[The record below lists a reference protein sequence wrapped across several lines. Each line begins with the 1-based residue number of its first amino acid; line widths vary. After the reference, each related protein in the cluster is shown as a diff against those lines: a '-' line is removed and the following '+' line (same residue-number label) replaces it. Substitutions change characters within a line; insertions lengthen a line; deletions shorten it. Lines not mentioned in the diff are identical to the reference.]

1 MATTEDM
8 TAEQHLRKAL
18 EFLEHSSQEFD
29 SGDALQG
36 SEKLWGAA
44 AHSVMAIAMQR
55 GWKFGSHYAIGDA
68 AERLAEERA
77 DPLLASDFAVAEK
90 FHANFYHDFMEER
103 DIGRDRPAIDR
114 FVRRLAAIAGEDP
127 R

>member
-1 MATTEDM
+1 MTTTENM

-18 EFLEHSSQEFD
+18 EFLELSGQEFD

-44 AHSVMAIAMQR
+44 AHSVTAVAMQR
-55 GWKFGSHYAIGDA
+55 GWNFGSHKDLKDA

-77 DPLLASDFAVAEK
+77 DPLLASDFAVAQY
-90 FHANFYHDFMEER
+90 FQANVHLDCMEEYEIPR
-103 DIGRDRPAIDR
+103 GRRAVDR
-114 FVRRLAAIAGEDP
+114 FVHRMLELAGDASH
-127 R
+127 

>member
-1 MATTEDM
+1 MATTENM

-44 AHSVMAIAMQR
+44 AHSVTAIAMQR
-55 GWKFGSHYAIGDA
+55 GWKCGSHKDLMDA
-68 AERLAEERA
+68 TERLAEERA
-77 DPLLASDFAVAEK
+77 DPLLASDFAIARY
-90 FHANFYHDFMEER
+90 FQANVYHDFMEEYE
-103 DIGRDRPAIDR
+103 IAEDRPAVDR
-114 FVRRLAAIAGEDP
+114 FVHRMLELAGDTP